1 MKWRIGMRI
10 AGSAALFIAACNE
23 KDKSVRGP
31 LLAAAIV
38 ALYTDI
44 EPLLGNK
51 PGVLKVRAIVAEF
64 LPQIAAR
71 FGA

>member
-1 MKWRIGMRI
+1 MKWLIGVRI

-23 KDKSVRGP
+23 KDKAVRGP

-38 ALYTDI
+38 AMYQDI
-44 EPLLGNK
+44 EPLLSSK
-51 PGVLKVRAIVAEF
+51 PGAIKVRAVVAEF

-71 FGA
+71 LGD

>member
-1 MKWRIGMRI
+1 MKWLIGMRI

-23 KDKSVRGP
+23 KDKAERGP
-31 LLAAAIV
+31 MLAAAIV
-38 ALYTDI
+38 ALYSDI